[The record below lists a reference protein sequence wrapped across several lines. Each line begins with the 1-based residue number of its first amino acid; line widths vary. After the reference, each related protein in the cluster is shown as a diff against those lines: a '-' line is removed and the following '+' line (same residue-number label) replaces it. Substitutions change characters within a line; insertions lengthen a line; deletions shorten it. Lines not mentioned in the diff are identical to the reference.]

1 MTLLS
6 EESMQKLTA
15 HITYLVRYEVEQESH
30 LADRAKMP
38 GAVLSQEL
46 VNTRAQLATL
56 RWVPSVD
63 RAGWKARQNDV
74 QERQQVVR
82 LQLDALTH
90 VSDGPA
96 YQAARDLIL
105 CLHGQSSALDWALLV
120 L

>member
-1 MTLLS
+1 MTSLS
-6 EESMQKLTA
+6 EESMRKLTA
-15 HITYLVRYEVEQESH
+15 HITDLVRYEVEQESR

-63 RAGWKARQNDV
+63 RADWKARQNDV
-74 QERQQVVR
+74 EKRQLVVQG
-82 LQLDALTH
+82 QLDALTH

-96 YQAARDLIL
+96 HQAAHDLIL
-105 CLHGQSSALDWALLV
+105 SLHGQSSALNWALLV

>member
-1 MTLLS
+1 MSLLS

-15 HITYLVRYEVEQESH
+15 HITGLVRQEVEQESL

-46 VNTRAQLATL
+46 VNTRAQLAKL
-56 RWVPSVD
+56 RWVQSVD
-63 RAGWKARQNDV
+63 RAAWKDRQNDV
-74 QERQQVVR
+74 EKRQLVVQA
-82 LQLDALTH
+82 QLGALTH
-90 VSDGPA
+90 ISDGPA

-105 CLHGQSSALDWALLV
+105 SLHGQSSALNWALLV